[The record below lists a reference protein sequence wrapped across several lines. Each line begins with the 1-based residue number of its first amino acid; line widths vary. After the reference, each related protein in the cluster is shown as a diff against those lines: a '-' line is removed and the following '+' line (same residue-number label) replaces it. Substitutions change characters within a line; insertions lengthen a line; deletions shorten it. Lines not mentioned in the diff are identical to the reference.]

1 MKKQIRILIV
11 DDHAMMRLAMSKA
24 IERQCDLALV
34 GAAANSEEALKLYKK
49 HRPDVV
55 TMDFKL
61 PGMDGVET
69 TALLLKEF
77 PRARVLMLSIFEGS
91 EDIWRAAK
99 SGAAGYV
106 SKSVEIEE
114 IIQAIQT
121 IADGN
126 PYYSD
131 GLAEKL
137 AARKAARSL
146 SPQELKVL
154 QEIVAGHSNKE
165 IMNEL
170 NLCQATVKR
179 HIENI
184 FAKLEVLDRVQA
196 VTAAVQQGI
205 IHLDT

>member
-1 MKKQIRILIV
+1 
-11 DDHAMMRLAMSKA
+11 
-24 IERQCDLALV
+24 
-34 GAAANSEEALKLYKK
+34 
-49 HRPDVV
+49 
-55 TMDFKL
+55 
-61 PGMDGVET
+61 
-69 TALLLKEF
+69 
-77 PRARVLMLSIFEGS
+77 
-91 EDIWRAAK
+91 
-99 SGAAGYV
+99 
-106 SKSVEIEE
+106 
-114 IIQAIQT
+114 
-121 IADGN
+121 
-126 PYYSD
+126 
-131 GLAEKL
+131 LAEKL